1 MNKKVLVTTVIAGA
15 LTVGIVVN
23 LLMPSPPSKLNQV
36 TQSQEPKSDVSEVT
50 FSAAVSIAPPPTP
63 VTLPPLPDDIQV
75 YLDKAKILSEVK
87 QEAELAEAKAR
98 VRRADQEGRD
108 EVGNSLGLAAL
119 PKAKRA
125 MPVAAATESQPAAL
139 QVRGITQKGQ
149 SKVARV
155 WFRQQWHTVKKG
167 QRFGPYTVTRI
178 QDNQLTVRSEQGS
191 ETFTVGG

>member
-15 LTVGIVVN
+15 MTVGIVVN

-36 TQSQEPKSDVSEVT
+36 TQSQESKSAAT

-63 VTLPPLPDDIQV
+63 VTLPALPDDIQA
-75 YLDKAKILSEVK
+75 YLDKAKTLSEIK

-98 VRRADQEGRD
+98 VRRAQQEGRV
-108 EVGNSLGLAAL
+108 ESALGLAAL
-119 PKAKRA
+119 PKAK
-125 MPVAAATESQPAAL
+125 MMIPVSRATEVQPDVL

-149 SKVARV
+149 SKFARV
-155 WFRQQWHTVKKG
+155 LFNQQWYTVKKG

-178 QDNQLTVRSEQGS
+178 QGNQLTVRSEQGS